1 MVLLLNGRRR
11 GRASSQIRR
20 AFCVRALRV
29 MALAA
34 FTTTVALP
42 ADPPPPSQAEQES
55 FLAEARRV
63 ALDYDKSLPD
73 FLCKLTI
80 WRYATGL
87 RSGPLGR
94 SPSSQEALS
103 DTVTAS
109 LSYYRGEEQYTV
121 LAVNGRPAATSY
133 GGLDGLMSTGEFG
146 MVLRNIFEKP
156 AGFAFVKWTS
166 FHSRNAAVYSY
177 KVDSSAR
184 PYELRAWDQRQKA
197 FRSAV
202 VSLRGELYIDLETHA
217 VLRISYQA
225 DDVPRGFPLSAA
237 ATTVEYSYADIAHR
251 RYLLPSKA
259 VVRITGDQDNKRNEV
274 NFDSYRKFSSDT
286 NIKFEDD
293 SEGKQ

>member
-1 MVLLLNGRRR
+1 MSVLLNGRPPSR
-11 GRASSQIRR
+11 IRR
-20 AFCVRALRV
+20 SFCAWALRV
-29 MALAA
+29 LALVV
-34 FTTTVALP
+34 FTSAVALP
-42 ADPPPPSQAEQES
+42 AEEPPPRAEQES

-80 WRYATGL
+80 RRYATGL

-94 SPSSQEALS
+94 GPSSQEALN
-103 DTVTAS
+103 DTVTLN

-133 GGLDGLMSTGEFG
+133 GGMDGLMSTGEFG

-156 AGFAFVKWTS
+156 ADFDFVKWTS
-166 FHSRNAAVYSY
+166 FHSRKAAVYSY

-184 PYELRAWDQRQKA
+184 PYALRAWDARRQA

-202 VSLRGELYIDLETHA
+202 VSLRGELYIDAETHS

-225 DDVPRGFPLSAA
+225 EDVPRGFPLSAA
-237 ATTVEYSYADIAHR
+237 STSVEYSYAEIAHR

-259 VVRITGDQDNKRNEV
+259 IVRISGDQDNKRNEV
-274 NFDSYRKFSSDT
+274 SFDSYRKFSSDAT
-286 NIKFEDD
+286 INFED
-293 SEGKQ
+293 EPAGK

>member
-1 MVLLLNGRRR
+1 MEILFNCRWC

-20 AFCVRALRV
+20 ACCAWALGV
-29 MALAA
+29 LALVV
-34 FTTTVALP
+34 FTAKIALS
-42 ADPPPPSQAEQES
+42 AEKPPSPAEQES

-80 WRYATGL
+80 RRYATGL
-87 RSGPLGR
+87 RSGALGR
-94 SPSSQEALS
+94 GPSAQEALS
-103 DTVTAS
+103 DTVTVN

-121 LAVNGRPAATSY
+121 LAVNGRPVATTY

-184 PYELRAWDQRQKA
+184 PYELRAWDARQNA

-202 VSLRGELYIDLETHA
+202 VSLRGELCIDPETPS
-217 VLRISYQA
+217 VLRLSYQA
-225 DDVPRGFPLSAA
+225 DDVPRGFPLAGAS
-237 ATTVEYSYADIAHR
+237 TTVEYNYAEIAHR
-251 RYLLPSKA
+251 RYLLPSTA
-259 VVRITGDQDNKRNEV
+259 VVRISGDQDNKRNEV
-274 NFDSYRKFSSDT
+274 SFDSYRKFSSDT
-286 NIKFEDD
+286 NIKFGE
-293 SEGKQ
+293 EPEVRQ